1 MIALVDC
8 NNFYASCERVFN
20 PALINKPIVILSNND
35 GCIISRSAEAKA
47 LGIKMG
53 IPLFEVRDLL
63 KKHKV
68 HVFSSNYALYADMSK
83 RVMSLLKEFGQKQE
97 IYSIDESFLDISNQ
111 TNLTQHGL
119 NIKNSINQW
128 LSLPVCVG
136 IAHTKVLSKFANF
149 LAKKY
154 KGFNGVVNL
163 RELGETRTDNAMQLI
178 AVDEIWGIGRKIGAK
193 LKSMGIKTVF
203 DLKVANPKHLR
214 SIFNI
219 NIEKIICELNGL
231 PCIDFEEL
239 PKKNQQVVSSV
250 SFAKGVTDFY
260 ALLSSL
266 IHHVEKACKKIR
278 KQNLYARQ
286 LTIFINTNRFKDT
299 MYWYSK
305 TIILP
310 QALDSF
316 RLMIEY
322 LESALKEIYI
332 PTAIYKKSGIIL
344 SDLITNEYEQQDL
357 FDKIN
362 IKRDPII
369 NTLEDIKRKYGKKA
383 IVIAAKEL
391 NNNWAMKRDNLSN
404 KFTTDIDELL
414 IVGN

>member
-20 PALINKPIVILSNND
+20 PTLINKPIVILSNND
-35 GCIISRSAEAKA
+35 GCIIARSAEAKA

-53 IPLFEVRDLL
+53 TPLFEVRDFL

-68 HVFSSNYALYADMSK
+68 HVFSSNYTLYADMSK
-83 RVMSLLKEFGQKQE
+83 RVMSLLNNFAQKQE
-97 IYSIDESFLDISNQ
+97 IYSIDESFLDISGESNP
-111 TNLTQHGL
+111 TQHGL
-119 NIKNSINQW
+119 NIKNSINKW

-136 IAHTKVLSKFANF
+136 IARTKVLSKFANF

-163 RELGETRTDNAMQLI
+163 QELGEIRTNSAMQLI
-178 AVDEIWGIGRKIGAK
+178 AVDEIWGIGGKIGIK
-193 LKSMGIKTVF
+193 LKNMGIKTGF

-219 NIEKIICELNGL
+219 NIEKIICELNGVS
-231 PCIDFEEL
+231 CIDLEEQ
-239 PKKNQQVVSSV
+239 PKASQQVVSSV
-250 SFAKGVTDFY
+250 SFSKGITDFY

-266 IHHVEKACKKIR
+266 IHHVEKACRKIR

-286 LTIFINTNRFKDT
+286 LTIFINTNRFKDAL
-299 MYWYSK
+299 YWHSK

-310 QALDSF
+310 YALDSF
-316 RLMIEY
+316 RLMVEY
-322 LESALKEIYI
+322 LEQALKEIYV

-344 SDLITNEYEQQDL
+344 SDLITNKHEIRDL

-362 IKRDPII
+362 IKKDPII
-369 NTLEDIKRKYGKKA
+369 NTLETIKRKYGKNA
-383 IVIAAKEL
+383 IAIATEKI
-391 NNNWAMKRDNLSN
+391 NSNWAMKRGNLSN

-414 IVGN
+414 IIGK